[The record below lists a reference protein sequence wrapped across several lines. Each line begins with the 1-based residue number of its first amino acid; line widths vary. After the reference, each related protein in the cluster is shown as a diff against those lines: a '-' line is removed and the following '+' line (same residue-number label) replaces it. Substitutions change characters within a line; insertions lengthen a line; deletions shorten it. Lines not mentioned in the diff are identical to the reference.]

1 MVANYIFGGSGFGSW
16 LMEEIR
22 QKRGLSYS
30 VYSYLSSYQ
39 DNGYLKISLQ
49 TKNENIELAKT
60 IINQQINRLQ
70 EFDVEDS
77 IIETTKDSIK
87 RSFEMRVDTNKKI
100 LNLVSAVNSFDLN
113 LNYFEDYL
121 EKLSKVNK
129 SSIKTALKNSIHF
142 NDTSIFTVGKTV
154 EQ

>member
-49 TKNENIELAKT
+49 TKNENIELAKN

-129 SSIKTALKNSIHF
+129 SSIKIALKNSINF
-142 NDTSIFTVGKTV
+142 KDTSIFTVGKTV

>member
-1 MVANYIFGGSGFGSW
+1 
-16 LMEEIR
+16 MEEIR

-100 LNLVSAVNSFDLN
+100 LNLVSAVNSFQ
-113 LNYFEDYL
+113 FKF
-121 EKLSKVNK
+121 KL
-129 SSIKTALKNSIHF
+129 F
-142 NDTSIFTVGKTV
+142 
-154 EQ
+154 

>member
-87 RSFEMRVDTNKKI
+87 EV
-100 LNLVSAVNSFDLN
+100 
-113 LNYFEDYL
+113 
-121 EKLSKVNK
+121 
-129 SSIKTALKNSIHF
+129 LK
-142 NDTSIFTVGKTV
+142 
-154 EQ
+154 